1 MNKIIVKN
9 IEINITG
16 IRDDDFISFT
26 DLAKIKNPD
35 FPADIIKNWMRLRAT
50 IEFIGIWEQ
59 INNKDFNRV

>member
-35 FPADIIKNWMRLRAT
+35 FPADVIKN
-50 IEFIGIWEQ
+50 
-59 INNKDFNRV
+59 